1 MQPQRINT
9 LSGKAIAVLMSCA
22 ALAWVAPAWA
32 ADVVSVGSVD
42 ATSANLWPLHI
53 AAKNGY
59 FDDAN
64 LKIDLVFAQS
74 NASVIQQ
81 LAAGSYS
88 VAPSAGMVDP
98 IRAIDKGAPLALVR
112 IVIQAPPYALL
123 AKPEIKKI
131 EDLKGKTIIIGGP
144 KDITRIFTERMLGPH
159 GLKTGDYDY
168 VFAGATSAR
177 FSALKSGAV
186 DAALLTV
193 PFNFYAESAGLT
205 NLGFTFDYLPD
216 MPFAGMAVNR
226 TWAEANTDVLKRF
239 LAAYN
244 KGVAW
249 FDDPNNR
256 EAAVRIQMDI
266 SKIAQDDVEK
276 AYAFLHDKNLFE
288 PTGKVSKRKV
298 GSVIDALRDL
308 GDLPADFTVERLLLP
323 GVTQISE

>member
-1 MQPQRINT
+1 MF
-9 LSGKAIAVLMSCA
+9 GKTFA
-22 ALAWVAPAWA
+22 ALITGAVFAVAAPARA
-32 ADVVSVGSVD
+32 ADTVSVGSVD

-59 FDDAN
+59 FDEAN

-98 IRAIDKGAPLALVR
+98 IRAIDKGAPVALVR

-123 AKPEIKKI
+123 AKPDIKTI
-131 EDLKGKTIIIGGP
+131 DDLKGKTIIIGGP
-144 KDITRIFTERMLGPH
+144 KDITRIFTERMLEPH
-159 GLKTGDYDY
+159 GLHSGDYDY

-193 PFNFYAESAGLT
+193 PFNFYAETAGFT

-226 TWAEANTDVLKRF
+226 TWGEANTDVLKRF
-239 LAAYN
+239 LAAYS
-244 KGVAW
+244 KAVAW
-249 FDDPNNR
+249 FDDPKNR
-256 EAAVRIQMDI
+256 EAAVQIQVDT

-288 PTGKVSKRKV
+288 PTGVVSKRKV
-298 GSVIDALRDL
+298 GTVIDALRDL
-308 GDLPADFTVERLLLP
+308 GDLPADFTADRVVLP
-323 GVTQISE
+323 GVTQVSD

>member
-1 MQPQRINT
+1 M
-9 LSGKAIAVLMSCA
+9 KAMRA
-22 ALAWVAPAWA
+22 ALLSVTTGASLAFAPLYAVA
-32 ADVVSVGSVD
+32 ADVISVGSVD

-53 AAKNGY
+53 ADKNGY
-59 FDDAN
+59 FDAAN
-64 LKIDLVFAQS
+64 LKIDLVFSQS

-98 IRAIDKGAPLALVR
+98 IRAVDKGAPVALVR

-123 AKPEIKKI
+123 ARHEIKKI
-131 EDLKGKTIIIGGP
+131 EDLKGKTISIGGA
-144 KDITRIFTERMLGPH
+144 KDITRIFTERMLEPH
-159 GLKTGDYDY
+159 SLKSGDYDY

-177 FSALKSGAV
+177 FSALNSGAV

-193 PFNFYAESAGLT
+193 PFNFYAESAGFT

-226 TWAEANTDVLKRF
+226 TWAEANADALKRF
-239 LAAYN
+239 LAAYT
-244 KGVAW
+244 KAVAW

-256 EAAVRIQMDI
+256 DAAIQIQTDT
-266 SKIAQDDVEK
+266 SKIARDDVEK

-288 PTGKVSKRKV
+288 PTGMVSKHKV
-298 GSVIDALRDL
+298 GNVIDALRNL
-308 GDLPADFTVERLLLP
+308 GDVPADFAADRVMLSE
-323 GVTQISE
+323 VTQVSE

>member
-1 MQPQRINT
+1 MY
-9 LSGKAIAVLMSCA
+9 GKVIA
-22 ALAWVAPAWA
+22 ALIACVGLAFAVPARA
-32 ADVVSVGSVD
+32 ADTVQIGSVD

-98 IRAIDKGAPLALVR
+98 IRAIDKGAPVALVR

-123 AKPEIKKI
+123 AKSEIKKI

-144 KDITRIFTERMLGPH
+144 KDITRIFTERMLEPH
-159 GLKTGDYDY
+159 GLKSGDYDY

-193 PFNFYAESAGLT
+193 PFNFYAESSGFT

-239 LAAYN
+239 LAAYT

-256 EAAVRIQMDI
+256 EAAVKIQIDV
-266 SKIAQDDVEK
+266 SKIAQGDVEK

-288 PTGKVSKRKV
+288 PTGKISKRKV
-298 GSVIDALRDL
+298 GSVIDALRAL
-308 GDLPADFTVERLLLP
+308 GDLPADFAVERLLLP

>member
-1 MQPQRINT
+1 MRQSALIG
-9 LSGKAIAVLMSCA
+9 LAVA
-22 ALAWVAPAWA
+22 AAAFAPALPAAA
-32 ADVVSVGSVD
+32 ADTVSVGSVD

-53 AAKNGY
+53 AERNGY
-59 FDDAN
+59 FDAAN

-81 LAAGSYS
+81 LAAGSYA

-98 IRAIDKGAPLALVR
+98 IRAIDKGAPVALVR

-123 AKPEIKKI
+123 AKPEIKTI

-144 KDITRIFTERMLGPH
+144 KDITRIFTERMLEPH
-159 GLKTGDYDY
+159 GLKSGDYDY

-186 DAALLTV
+186 DAALLTM
-193 PFNFYAESAGLT
+193 PFNFFAADAGFT
-205 NLGFTFDYLPD
+205 NLGFTFDVLPD

-226 TWAEANTDVLKRF
+226 EWASAHSDALKRF
-239 LAAYN
+239 LDAYT
-244 KGVAW
+244 KGVAF
-249 FDDPNNR
+249 FDDPKNHDD
-256 EAAVRIQMDI
+256 VVKLQMDVSHI
-266 SKIAQDDVEK
+266 GRDEVEK

-298 GSVIDALRDL
+298 DSVIEALRGL
-308 GDLPADFTVERLLLP
+308 GDLPASFTVDRVLLP
-323 GVTQISE
+323 GVTQISD

>member
-1 MQPQRINT
+1 MR
-9 LSGKAIAVLMSCA
+9 AMRA
-22 ALAWVAPAWA
+22 ALLCVVMGASLALTPCSAVA
-32 ADVVSVGSVD
+32 ADVISVGSVD

-59 FDDAN
+59 FDAAN
-64 LKIDLVFAQS
+64 LKIGLVFSQS

-98 IRAIDKGAPLALVR
+98 IRAIDKGAPVALVR

-131 EDLKGKTIIIGGP
+131 EDLKGKTIIIGGA
-144 KDITRIFTERMLGPH
+144 KDITRIFTERMLQPH
-159 GLKTGDYDY
+159 GLQAGDYDY
-168 VFAGATSAR
+168 IFAGATSAR

-186 DAALLTV
+186 DAALLTQ
-193 PFNFYAESAGLT
+193 PFNFFAETAGFT

-226 TWAEANTDVLKRF
+226 DWALANTDVLKRF
-239 LAAYN
+239 LDAYT

-256 EAAVRIQMDI
+256 EAAVQIQMDV
-266 SKIAQDDVEK
+266 SKIARDDVEK
-276 AYAFLHDKNLFE
+276 AYSFLHDKNLFE
-288 PTGKVSKRKV
+288 PTGRISKRKV

-308 GDLPADFTVERLLLP
+308 GDLPADFSIDRLLLP
-323 GVTQISE
+323 GVTQISD